1 MMKTQ
6 ILYASLLIISASCLL
21 GANCPSQ
28 QRDSANLYTDPQLGF
43 RIARPD
49 SGWILTDQTGI
60 QDVLVIVKSEERIED
75 FIPNVTVSV
84 ESLPSMM
91 TAQEYGENNLRSL
104 MDQGY
109 EIISGGMRT
118 IHGIAFYD
126 LQCAQ
131 RAVQPALR
139 FRHLCLVKSRLG
151 LIITC
156 TAPEDGYHL
165 CERDFQ
171 FIVNSFRFL

>member
-1 MMKTQ
+1 M
-6 ILYASLLIISASCLL
+6 ISASYLL
-21 GANCPSQ
+21 GTNCASQ
-28 QRDSANLYTDPQLGF
+28 HRDSAHLYTDPQFGF
-43 RIARPD
+43 RIACPD
-49 SGWILTDQTGI
+49 SGWALTDTTGI
-60 QDVLVIVKSEERIED
+60 QEVLVIIRSRAMIKN

-91 TAQEYGENNLRSL
+91 TAREYGENNLQSL
-104 MDQGY
+104 KDQGY
-109 EIISGGMRT
+109 EIISSGVKS
-118 IHGIAFYD
+118 IHRNAFYD

-139 FRHLCLVKSRLG
+139 FRHLCLVKDRLG

-156 TAPEDGYHL
+156 TAPQEGYHL
-165 CERDFQ
+165 CESDFQ